1 VGPLLY
7 AEAKARLSWSSA
19 VLRGDLLELDAIRI
33 PAFEEPKPGA
43 QQHRHDI
50 DPKLVDWD

>member
-1 VGPLLY
+1 
-7 AEAKARLSWSSA
+7 LSSD

-33 PAFEEPKPGA
+33 HVFEEPKPGA

-50 DPKLVDWD
+50 DPKLVDYD